1 MMTYMNSSPPLSKAC
16 YSDSDVRLINKP
28 LGERWDSAVEE
39 ESIFGIV
46 SRFHKLS
53 GNICS
58 RNTIFDLTGN
68 YAVHFSLFFPSFLPE
83 LFVRLRLPLSSVGEL
98 VNRHTILP
106 YFRLFAKSN
115 HYAKIYQELVDGSG
129 RRTQISL
136 GMLSGRLGTNVLR
149 FCPDC
154 ASEDIQTLGIATWY
168 RVHQLPGVLVCPYHG
183 SRLKFRS
190 TSIKGRAPP
199 QFILPNLTEAG
210 EDCVGRTDNYA
221 NKKLLKF
228 ATLSAEL
235 LALENTGESLDDLRQ
250 KYLSHLCR
258 EGLAKVS
265 MCHRQEE
272 FVDRFCNFWCDLKSV
287 EPFSLALS
295 SCHRQD
301 SWLIGLCQKPHSTVH
316 PLKQLLLIGFLA
328 DSVRS
333 FLDWPTLS
341 SVNAASERVAMQYET
356 LEESIGRLHREGQM
370 PPQIAK
376 LVGIPASSVR
386 IIGAKIGIDFEKRP
400 TKARHV
406 VRCQARSALA
416 AGESLTNIGR
426 MTHLSVST
434 ITTILAADPQLEQQ
448 RSLCLLEKRRI
459 LSRQKFQNAIKEF
472 KPATLSY
479 LDNIMSEDL
488 AWLYRHDREWLRE
501 QARLAGMPASRGVP
515 IDWGERDEILVIE
528 IWSAI
533 TTILSLADPYVR
545 VTRKEITCRVKH
557 AVWMSHNFFRLPKT
571 KILLDRETETYEGFK
586 ERSRGA

>member
-1 MMTYMNSSPPLSKAC
+1 MTYTNSSPSFNKAC

-39 ESIFGIV
+39 EAIFGIV

-68 YAVHFSLFFPSFLPE
+68 YAAHFSLFFPSFLPE
-83 LFVRLRLPLSSVGEL
+83 LFARLRLPLSSVGEL

-106 YFRLFAKSN
+106 YFRLFSKSN

-136 GMLSGRLGTNVLR
+136 GMLSGRVGTNVLR

-154 ASEDIQTLGIATWY
+154 ASEDTQTLGIATWY

-183 SRLKFRS
+183 SHLKFRFDS
-190 TSIKGRAPP
+190 VKGRAPP
-199 QFILPNLTEAG
+199 KFILPSLTEAS
-210 EDCVGRTDNYA
+210 EDCVGRIDNYA

-235 LALENTGESLDDLRQ
+235 LALENNRESLDDLRQ

-265 MCHRQEE
+265 MCHRQDE
-272 FVDRFCNFWCDLKSV
+272 FVDRFCTFWCDLQNI
-287 EPFSLALS
+287 EPFSFALS
-295 SCHRQD
+295 SCRRQD
-301 SWLIGLCQKPHSTVH
+301 SWLIGLCQKAQSTVH

-333 FLDWPTLS
+333 FLDWPILT
-341 SVNAASERVAMQYET
+341 SVKAASERAAMQYET

-376 LVGIPASSVR
+376 LVGVAASSVR
-386 IIGAKIGIDFEKRP
+386 IIGARIGIDFERRP
-400 TKARHV
+400 TKVQHAIS
-406 VRCQARSALA
+406 CQARSALA
-416 AGESLTNIGR
+416 AGASLTDIGQ
-426 MTHLSVST
+426 MTRLSVGT
-434 ITTILAADPQLEQQ
+434 ITNILASDPLLEQQ
-448 RSLCLLEKRRI
+448 RSSCLLEQRR
-459 LSRQKFQNAIKEF
+459 LFSRQKVLNAIREF

-479 LDNIMSEDL
+479 LDNIMSADL

-545 VTRKEITCRVKH
+545 VTRKEIICRMKH

-571 KILLDRETETYEGFK
+571 KILLDRETETYEGFM
-586 ERSRGA
+586 ERCRRA